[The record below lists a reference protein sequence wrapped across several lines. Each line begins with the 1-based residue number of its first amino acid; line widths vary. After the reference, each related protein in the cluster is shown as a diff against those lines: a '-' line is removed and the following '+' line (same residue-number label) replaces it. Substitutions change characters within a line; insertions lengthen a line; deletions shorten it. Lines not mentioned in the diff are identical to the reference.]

1 MDSARRVLLAL
12 LVAASL
18 GFAADRALLD
28 LVMPE
33 AKVVFGANIGTIAAS
48 PLGQAI
54 AGAIQTGSP
63 EAKKFLAEIQ
73 FNPLR
78 DLREIV
84 VASTGQGKDA
94 PTLFLASG
102 SFDAARLSAY
112 AKGQGGPE
120 PMKYQGVPILAAP
133 KGADLKA
140 KAGKD
145 EAVLAF
151 LSDSVLA
158 GGSLEQVKQAIDRR
172 GQATRLNPQLSAQ
185 VDQWSASYDL
195 WVVST
200 TPLAP
205 LASQVPSQDAQGA
218 MQGDLLKAVEA
229 FSGGL
234 KFRDPLDVSAELLTH
249 TEKDAAA
256 LADALRF
263 LLGMVLASQ
272 PQQKELAQNF
282 AFDVRANTVKISM
295 LIPLDQLKRA
305 FQGSKATAGP
315 PASKPLQTD
324 PPPGGIVIQS
334 SPKDMGT
341 VVIPQPKP

>member
-1 MDSARRVLLAL
+1 MRISRKVLTAL
-12 LVAASL
+12 VAAASL

-33 AKVVFGANIGTIAAS
+33 AKVVFGVNIGTIAAS

-54 AGAIQTGSP
+54 AMAIQTGSP
-63 EAKKFLAEIQ
+63 EAKKFLAEIP

-84 VASTGQGKDA
+84 VASTGEGKDA
-94 PTLFLASG
+94 PTVFLASG
-102 SFDAARLSAY
+102 TFDAARLGAF
-112 AKGQGGPE
+112 AKGQGGQE
-120 PMKYQGVPILAAP
+120 AMNYQGVPILAGP
-133 KGADLKA
+133 K
-140 KAGKD
+140 KD

-158 GGSLEQVKQAIDRR
+158 GGSLDQVKHAIDRR
-172 GQATRLNPQLSAQ
+172 GKGTRLNPQVLAR
-185 VDQWSASYDL
+185 VDQWSSSYDA
-195 WVVST
+195 WIVST
-200 TPLAP
+200 TPITP
-205 LASQVPSQDAQGA
+205 LAAQVPSQDAKGA

-234 KFRDPLDVSAELLTH
+234 KFHDPLDVSAELLTH

-263 LLGMVLASQ
+263 LLGMLLASQ
-272 PQQKELAQNF
+272 PQQKDLAQ
-282 AFDVRANTVKISM
+282 AFTFDAKANAVQISM
-295 LIPLDQLKRA
+295 RIPMDQLMRV
-305 FQGSKATAGP
+305 FQSSKVTAGP
-315 PASKPLQTD
+315 PASKPRETA
-324 PPPGGIVIQS
+324 PPPGGVVIQS

-341 VVIPQPKP
+341 VVIPKQ